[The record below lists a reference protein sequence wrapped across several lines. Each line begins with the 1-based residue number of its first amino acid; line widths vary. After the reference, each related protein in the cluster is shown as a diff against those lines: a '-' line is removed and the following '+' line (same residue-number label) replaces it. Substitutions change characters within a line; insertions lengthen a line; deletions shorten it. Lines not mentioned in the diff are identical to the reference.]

1 MSALLP
7 PLSPWATLVVVAGCA
22 LSGALLGDLAMRLH
36 RYTDPWR
43 AE

>member
-1 MSALLP
+1 MIAALP
-7 PLSPWATLVVVAGCA
+7 PLSPWATVLVMAGCA
-22 LSGALLGDLAMRLH
+22 FAGAVLGDLAMRLH